1 MGIIL
6 ASSSPRRRELMALIT
21 PDYTVR
27 TSDVDE
33 RAIRAE
39 TPALLAQKLAAA
51 KCRAVAESCPEDVV
65 IGCDTVVDVDGAV
78 FGKPADRDDAR
89 RMIRVLAG
97 RGHLVH
103 TGVCIAAQGRELCF
117 AATTKVV
124 FGALSDA
131 EIEAY
136 IATDDPYDK
145 AGAYGVQ
152 NGGYRGLLFQCD
164 GLPGVP
170 CVQCAERAGR
180 ALSCLNQP
188 AQNFTNGRAAGKK
201 GRRNRKAGGRL
212 AFFCECAKK
221 CCCTNSFFVIY

>member
-39 TPALLAQKLAAA
+39 TPALLAQKLAVA

-152 NGGYRGLLFQCD
+152 GLGALLVERLDGDFFNVM
-164 GLPGVP
+164 GLPVLRLSRMLERFGVH
-170 CVQCAERAGR
+170 
-180 ALSCLNQP
+180 
-188 AQNFTNGRAAGKK
+188 
-201 GRRNRKAGGRL
+201 
-212 AFFCECAKK
+212 FFC
-221 CCCTNSFFVIY
+221 

>member
-78 FGKPADRDDAR
+78 FGEPADRDDAR

-124 FGALSDA
+124 FDALSDA

-152 NGGYRGLLFQCD
+152 NGAAKF
-164 GLPGVP
+164 V
-170 CVQCAERAGR
+170 AGIEGCYFNVMGFPVSR
-180 ALSCLNQP
+180 VYNALKELDV
-188 AQNFTNGRAAGKK
+188 
-201 GRRNRKAGGRL
+201 L
-212 AFFCECAKK
+212 
-221 CCCTNSFFVIY
+221 

>member
-124 FGALSDA
+124 FDALSDA
-131 EIEAY
+131 EIETY

-152 NGGYRGLLFQCD
+152 NG
-164 GLPGVP
+164 
-170 CVQCAERAGR
+170 
-180 ALSCLNQP
+180 
-188 AQNFTNGRAAGKK
+188 AAKLD
-201 GRRNRKAGGRL
+201 RK
-212 AFFCECAKK
+212 
-221 CCCTNSFFVIY
+221 SVV

>member
-103 TGVCIAAQGRELCF
+103 TGVCIAA
-117 AATTKVV
+117 TTKVV

-152 NGGYRGLLFQCD
+152 NGAAKF
-164 GLPGVP
+164 V
-170 CVQCAERAGR
+170 AGIEGCYFNVMGFPVSR
-180 ALSCLNQP
+180 VYNALKELDV
-188 AQNFTNGRAAGKK
+188 
-201 GRRNRKAGGRL
+201 L
-212 AFFCECAKK
+212 
-221 CCCTNSFFVIY
+221 

>member
-39 TPALLAQKLAAA
+39 TPALLAQKLAVA

-65 IGCDTVVDVDGAV
+65 IGCDTVVDA
-78 FGKPADRDDAR
+78 
-89 RMIRVLAG
+89 
-97 RGHLVH
+97 
-103 TGVCIAAQGRELCF
+103 GVCIAAQGRELCF

-124 FGALSDA
+124 FDALSDA

-152 NGGYRGLLFQCD
+152 NGAAKF
-164 GLPGVP
+164 V
-170 CVQCAERAGR
+170 AGIEGCYFNVMGFPVSR
-180 ALSCLNQP
+180 VYNALKELDV
-188 AQNFTNGRAAGKK
+188 
-201 GRRNRKAGGRL
+201 L
-212 AFFCECAKK
+212 
-221 CCCTNSFFVIY
+221 